1 VESVNEDGWTSAARS
16 TDPDW
21 FKFVLKRMNDKNS
34 SKESKFVQKE
44 ISYFN
49 DNYIRLGDYPW
60 PSNKNTLWY
69 CIHNMNL
76 CYSPEPTNDDKSKV
90 RIYIRNPLSTLDDYV
105 NSDYWKTNIVMSMNH
120 AEYNYNMDG
129 TEIELESMRDVY
141 EKYKRTHSPESYY
154 QAIYN
159 VYTNEC
165 VRVENC
171 WNYESDVETQAL
183 NWSAPEDWPEP
194 TIPKVYTPD
203 APKKKKKKKKI
214 KTEVLPKKNLKKEF
228 DNEAFNNEQ
237 TMKIIE
243 EDDKTK
249 SQRIT
254 QEQAEQMYNYD
265 DSWDEYRQDLNGNW
279 YNRRQ
284 FYDYYGSDEAWDNLN
299 PDIYVPKRQCDFNQK
314 WYTKEEFYQ
323 YYGTNDIW
331 DYSHPSLRLRRKMIC
346 DIYMWANSLDPNIQ
360 HRFISDMLDTYE

>member
-1 VESVNEDGWTSAARS
+1 
-16 TDPDW
+16 
-21 FKFVLKRMNDKNS
+21 
-34 SKESKFVQKE
+34 
-44 ISYFN
+44 
-49 DNYIRLGDYPW
+49 
-60 PSNKNTLWY
+60 
-69 CIHNMNL
+69 
-76 CYSPEPTNDDKSKV
+76 
-90 RIYIRNPLSTLDDYV
+90 
-105 NSDYWKTNIVMSMNH
+105 MNH
-120 AEYNYNMDG
+120 EEYNYNMDG

-194 TIPKVYTPD
+194 TIPKVYTPE